1 MRFSDLK
8 RNSSEEFRAKPEL
21 DNVSF
26 EQIPVGHK
34 QNA

>member
-1 MRFSDLK
+1 MRFSDLNRK
-8 RNSSEEFRAKPEL
+8 ILEEFRAEPQL

-26 EQIPVGHK
+26 EYIPVGHK